1 MSDDGSEPTAAELEF
16 EEMKSR
22 ATKLLVKQWYDTRE
36 GRVMARLEEYPHLA
50 GLYAAL
56 LAAQQRFVD
65 EHLDATMEDLNDEKE
80 YYANPLRYH
89 GFSPGDFL

>member
-1 MSDDGSEPTAAELEF
+1 MSEDDGEPTAAELEY

-22 ATKLLVKQWYDTRE
+22 ATKLLTKQWNDTRE

-50 GLYAAL
+50 RLYASL
-56 LAAQQRFVD
+56 LAARQRFVD

-80 YYANPLRYH
+80 YYSNPLRYH